1 MTVPTALDAA
11 GRRRSP
17 ATVPGYH
24 AGRPPNKGQL
34 YPADPPTVEEIIGG
48 DAPSSRRSPR
58 RPPAGAD
65 RRALARRAARP
76 GGARDWRARARFAPR
91 VATRSPRQGWPCC
104 ARASALWFAPT
115 RADEPN
121 KAIEDGRVAL
131 GRGAWAEARVRFAD
145 ALAQEETPEAFEGAG
160 LAARY
165 ELDAEGA
172 IEAHERG
179 SAWPG
184 RAGTPR
190 VLHVSRS
197 SSATTRMHFG
207 GRLRPRAGLSA
218 PRCSLRGSRRTL
230 RPRGCQ

>member
-24 AGRPPNKGQL
+24 AGRPHRNKGQL

-104 ARASALWFAPT
+104 ARASALW
-115 RADEPN
+115 
-121 KAIEDGRVAL
+121 
-131 GRGAWAEARVRFAD
+131 
-145 ALAQEETPEAFEGAG
+145 
-160 LAARY
+160 
-165 ELDAEGA
+165 
-172 IEAHERG
+172 
-179 SAWPG
+179 
-184 RAGTPR
+184 
-190 VLHVSRS
+190 
-197 SSATTRMHFG
+197 
-207 GRLRPRAGLSA
+207 LRPREPTSPIRRSRTGVWPSGAAHG
-218 PRCSLRGSRRTL
+218 PRRGYGSLTRSRRRRRRRRSRGRGWRPAMSSMRRARSRRMSAAPPGPVARGRRECCTSRDPALL
-230 RPRGCQ
+230 RRVCISGAG